1 MNANRTKILS
11 TAALIAILFI
21 QIFWMWN
28 TYNIN
33 ARQLGKECDEILE
46 EAIALELD
54 KTNRCDSFFES
65 GDTVANS
72 NIYNSTLSLY
82 DAIYKKS
89 HQDANIDTLTI
100 IADSIIKAKKSPFR
114 IAINKVNMKTGKVME
129 GKNIN
134 SNIFPF
140 LEEVKTNILPVRL
153 DNSVGFQMTITNG
166 SIYIFSHNWVLLLIS
181 ILISIV
187 IILSIIDQI
196 NYINEQERVR
206 LLREDFS
213 YAMVHDMKSPLTSII
228 MGTRYLHSGVL
239 EKKPEIKEKYFA
251 IVEDEA
257 QHLLALINRLLTI
270 SKLEHGK
277 LTIRKTEVDLEEMI
291 ADVADKYEAKSSKPI
306 HITTDI
312 ACSTALADE
321 EYLKEAISNMV
332 DNATKYS
339 KDEINIKISTSED
352 DHHIYI
358 KVYDE
363 GIGIAKS
370 ELKTIF
376 NRYERAAE
384 HEKNPQKTRGGFGI
398 GLNYVLQVI
407 QAHGGKISVKSEKG
421 KYSEFTISLPK
432 YLTIKTLAQ
441 MAL

>member
-11 TAALIAILFI
+11 TAALIAILLI
-21 QIFWMWN
+21 QMFWMWN

-33 ARQLGKECDEILE
+33 ARQLGKEYDEILKKT
-46 EAIALELD
+46 IALELD

-100 IADSIIKAKKSPFR
+100 IADSIIKAEKLPFR
-114 IAINKVNMKTGKVME
+114 IDINKVNMKTGKVIE

-153 DNSVGFQMTITNG
+153 DYSVGFQMTITNG
-166 SIYIFSHNWVLLLIS
+166 SIYIIRHNWVLLLIS

-187 IILSIIDQI
+187 IILSLIDQI
-196 NYINEQERVR
+196 NYIDEQERVR

-228 MGTRYLHSGVL
+228 MGTKYLHSGVL
-239 EKKPEIKEKYFA
+239 EKKPEMKEKYFC

-277 LTIRKTEVDLEEMI
+277 LHIQKAEVNLETMI
-291 ADVADKYEAKSSKPI
+291 DDVADKYKAKSAKPI
-306 HITTDI
+306 HITTHI
-312 ACSTALADE
+312 RATTALADE
-321 EYLKEAISNMV
+321 EYLKEAISNLV

-339 KDEINIKISTSED
+339 KEEINIQISTLEND
-352 DHHIYI
+352 KNVYI
-358 KVYDE
+358 NVFDE

-370 ELKTIF
+370 ELKNIF
-376 NRYERAAE
+376 NRFERAAE
-384 HEKNPQKTRGGFGI
+384 HERDARKTRG
-398 GLNYVLQVI
+398 
-407 QAHGGKISVKSEKG
+407 ASASVS
-421 KYSEFTISLPK
+421 T
-432 YLTIKTLAQ
+432 TCCR
-441 MAL
+441 

>member
-11 TAALIAILFI
+11 TAALIAILLI
-21 QIFWMWN
+21 QMFWMWN

-33 ARQLGKECDEILE
+33 ARQLGKEYDEILKKT
-46 EAIALELD
+46 IALELD

-65 GDTVANS
+65 GDTVAYS

-100 IADSIIKAKKSPFR
+100 IADSIIKAEKLPFR
-114 IAINKVNMKTGKVME
+114 IDINKVNMKTGKVIE

-153 DNSVGFQMTITNG
+153 DYSVGFQMTITNG
-166 SIYIFSHNWVLLLIS
+166 SIYIIRHNWVLLLIS

-187 IILSIIDQI
+187 IILSLIDQI
-196 NYINEQERVR
+196 NYIDEQERVR

-228 MGTRYLHSGVL
+228 MGTKYLHSGVL
-239 EKKPEIKEKYFA
+239 EKKPEMKEKYFC

-270 SKLEHGK
+270 SKLEHAK
-277 LTIRKTEVDLEEMI
+277 LHIQKAEVNLETMI
-291 ADVADKYEAKSSKPI
+291 DDVADKYKAKSAKPI
-306 HITTDI
+306 HITTHI
-312 ACSTALADE
+312 RTTTALADE
-321 EYLKEAISNMV
+321 EYLKEAISNLV

-339 KDEINIKISTSED
+339 KEEINIQISTLEND
-352 DHHIYI
+352 KNVYI
-358 KVYDE
+358 KVFDE

-376 NRYERAAE
+376 NRFERAAE
-384 HEKNPQKTRGGFGI
+384 HERDARKTRGGFGI

-407 QAHGGKISVKSEKG
+407 NAHGGKISVKSEKD
-421 KYSEFTISLPK
+421 KWSEFTISLPK
-432 YLTIKTLAQ
+432 Y
-441 MAL
+441 

>member
-11 TAALIAILFI
+11 TAALIAILLI
-21 QIFWMWN
+21 QMFWMWN

-33 ARQLGKECDEILE
+33 ARQLGKEYDEILKKT
-46 EAIALELD
+46 IALELD

-65 GDTVANS
+65 GDTVAYS

-100 IADSIIKAKKSPFR
+100 IADSIIKAEKLPFR
-114 IAINKVNMKTGKVME
+114 IDINKVNMKTGKVIE

-153 DNSVGFQMTITNG
+153 DYSVGFQMTITNG
-166 SIYIFSHNWVLLLIS
+166 SIYIIRHNWVLLLIS

-187 IILSIIDQI
+187 IILSLIDQI
-196 NYINEQERVR
+196 NYIDEQERVR

-228 MGTRYLHSGVL
+228 MGTKYLHSGVL
-239 EKKPEIKEKYFA
+239 EKKPEMKEKYFC

-277 LTIRKTEVDLEEMI
+277 LHIQKAEVNLETMI
-291 ADVADKYEAKSSKPI
+291 DDVADKYKAKSAKPI
-306 HITTDI
+306 HITTHI
-312 ACSTALADE
+312 RATTALADE
-321 EYLKEAISNMV
+321 EYLKEAISNLV

-339 KDEINIKISTSED
+339 KEEINIQISTLEND
-352 DHHIYI
+352 KNIYI
-358 KVYDE
+358 KVFDE

-370 ELKTIF
+370 EQKTIF
-376 NRYERAAE
+376 NRFERAAE
-384 HEKNPQKTRGGFGI
+384 HEKDARKTRGGFGI

-407 QAHGGKISVKSEKG
+407 NAHGGKISVKSEKD
-421 KYSEFTISLPK
+421 KWSEFTISLPK
-432 YLTIKTLAQ
+432 Y
-441 MAL
+441 

>member
-11 TAALIAILFI
+11 TAALIAILLI
-21 QIFWMWN
+21 QMFWMWN

-33 ARQLGKECDEILE
+33 ARQLGKEYDEILE
-46 EAIALELD
+46 KAIALELD

-65 GDTVANS
+65 GDTIANS
-72 NIYNSTLSLY
+72 NIYNPTLSLY

-89 HQDANIDTLTI
+89 HQDANTDILTN
-100 IADSIIKAKKSPFR
+100 IADSIFKAEKLPFR
-114 IAINKVNMKTGKVME
+114 AAINKVNMKTGKVME

-140 LEEVKTNILPVRL
+140 LEKVKTNIQPVRL

-166 SIYIFSHNWVLLLIS
+166 SIYIFRHNWVLLLIS

-187 IILSIIDQI
+187 IILSLIDQI
-196 NYINEQERVR
+196 NYIDEQERVR

-228 MGTRYLHSGVL
+228 MGTKYLHSGVL
-239 EKKPEIKEKYFA
+239 EKKPEIKEKYFC

-277 LTIRKTEVDLEEMI
+277 LHIQKAEVNLETMI
-291 ADVADKYEAKSSKPI
+291 EDVVDKYKAKSAKPI
-306 HITTDI
+306 HIITRFGAT
-312 ACSTALADE
+312 SALADE
-321 EYLKEAISNMV
+321 EYLKEAISNLV

-339 KDEINIKISTSED
+339 KEEINIQISTLEND
-352 DHHIYI
+352 KNVYI
-358 KVYDE
+358 KVFDE

-376 NRYERAAE
+376 NRFERAAE
-384 HEKNPQKTRGGFGI
+384 HERDARKTRGGFGI

-407 QAHGGKISVKSEKG
+407 NAHGGKISVKSEKD
-421 KYSEFTISLPK
+421 KWSEFTISLPK
-432 YLTIKTLAQ
+432 Y
-441 MAL
+441 

>member
-11 TAALIAILFI
+11 TTALIAILFI

-100 IADSIIKAKKSPFR
+100 IADSIIKAEKLPFR
-114 IAINKVNMKTGKVME
+114 IDINKVNMKTGKVIE

-153 DNSVGFQMTITNG
+153 DYSVGFQMTITNG
-166 SIYIFSHNWVLLLIS
+166 SIYIIRHNWVLLLIS

-187 IILSIIDQI
+187 IILSLIDQI
-196 NYINEQERVR
+196 NYIDEQERVR

-228 MGTRYLHSGVL
+228 MGTKYLHSGVL
-239 EKKPEIKEKYFA
+239 EKKPEMKEKYFC

-277 LTIRKTEVDLEEMI
+277 LHIQKAEVNLETMI
-291 ADVADKYEAKSSKPI
+291 DDVADKYKAKSAKPI
-306 HITTDI
+306 HITTHI
-312 ACSTALADE
+312 RATTALADE
-321 EYLKEAISNMV
+321 EYLKEAISNLL

-339 KDEINIKISTSED
+339 KEEINIQISTLEND
-352 DHHIYI
+352 KNVYI
-358 KVYDE
+358 NVFDE

-370 ELKTIF
+370 ELKNIF
-376 NRYERAAE
+376 NRFERAAE
-384 HEKNPQKTRGGFGI
+384 HERDARKTRGGFGI

-407 QAHGGKISVKSEKG
+407 NAHGGRISVKSEKD
-421 KYSEFTISLPK
+421 KWSEFTISLPK
-432 YLTIKTLAQ
+432 Y
-441 MAL
+441 

>member
-11 TAALIAILFI
+11 TAALIAILLI
-21 QIFWMWN
+21 QMFWMWN

-33 ARQLGKECDEILE
+33 ARKLGKECDEILE

-114 IAINKVNMKTGKVME
+114 IAINKVNMKTGKVIE

-153 DNSVGFQMTITNG
+153 DYSVGFQMTITNG
-166 SIYIFSHNWVLLLIS
+166 SIYIIRHNWVLLLIS

-187 IILSIIDQI
+187 IILSLIDQI
-196 NYINEQERVR
+196 NYIDEQERVR

-228 MGTRYLHSGVL
+228 MGTKYLHSGVL
-239 EKKPEIKEKYFA
+239 EKKPEMKEKYFC

-277 LTIRKTEVDLEEMI
+277 LHIQKAEVNLETMI
-291 ADVADKYEAKSSKPI
+291 EDVVDKYKAKSAKPI
-306 HITTDI
+306 HIITRFGAT
-312 ACSTALADE
+312 SALADE
-321 EYLKEAISNMV
+321 EYLKEAISNLV

-339 KDEINIKISTSED
+339 KEEINIEISTLED
-352 DHHIYI
+352 DRNVYI
-358 KVYDE
+358 KVFDE

-376 NRYERAAE
+376 NRFERAAE
-384 HEKNPQKTRGGFGI
+384 HEKNARKTRGGFGI

-407 QAHGGKISVKSEKG
+407 NAHGGKISVKSEKD
-421 KYSEFTISLPK
+421 KWSEFTISLPK
-432 YLTIKTLAQ
+432 
-441 MAL
+441 

>member
-11 TAALIAILFI
+11 TAALIAILLI
-21 QIFWMWN
+21 QMFWMWN

-33 ARQLGKECDEILE
+33 ARKLGKECDEILE

-100 IADSIIKAKKSPFR
+100 IADSIIKAEKLPFR
-114 IAINKVNMKTGKVME
+114 IDINKVNMKTGKVIE

-153 DNSVGFQMTITNG
+153 DYSVGFQMTITNG
-166 SIYIFSHNWVLLLIS
+166 SIYIIRHNWVLLLIS

-187 IILSIIDQI
+187 IILSLIDQI
-196 NYINEQERVR
+196 NYIDEQERVR

-228 MGTRYLHSGVL
+228 MGTKYLHSGVL
-239 EKKPEIKEKYFA
+239 EKKPEMKEKYFC

-277 LTIRKTEVDLEEMI
+277 LHIQKAEVNLETMI
-291 ADVADKYEAKSSKPI
+291 DDVADKYKAKSAKPI
-306 HITTDI
+306 HITTHI
-312 ACSTALADE
+312 RATTALADE
-321 EYLKEAISNMV
+321 EYLKEAISNLL

-339 KDEINIKISTSED
+339 KEEINIQISTLEND
-352 DHHIYI
+352 KNVYI
-358 KVYDE
+358 NVFDE

-376 NRYERAAE
+376 NRFERAAE
-384 HEKNPQKTRGGFGI
+384 HERDARKTRGGFGI

-407 QAHGGKISVKSEKG
+407 NAHGGRISVKSEKD
-421 KYSEFTISLPK
+421 KWSEFTISLPK
-432 YLTIKTLAQ
+432 Y
-441 MAL
+441 

>member
-1 MNANRTKILS
+1 MGYASIWGLTP
-11 TAALIAILFI
+11 
-21 QIFWMWN
+21 
-28 TYNIN
+28 N
-33 ARQLGKECDEILE
+33 ARI
-46 EAIALELD
+46 EALLSAFMQS
-54 KTNRCDSFFES
+54 RF
-65 GDTVANS
+65 TVF
-72 NIYNSTLSLY
+72 T
-82 DAIYKKS
+82 
-89 HQDANIDTLTI
+89 
-100 IADSIIKAKKSPFR
+100 
-114 IAINKVNMKTGKVME
+114 
-129 GKNIN
+129 
-134 SNIFPF
+134 
-140 LEEVKTNILPVRL
+140 
-153 DNSVGFQMTITNG
+153 
-166 SIYIFSHNWVLLLIS
+166 S
-181 ILISIV
+181 ILTTIV

-196 NYINEQERVR
+196 NYIDEQERIR

-239 EKKPEIKEKYFA
+239 EKKPEIKEKYFT

>member
-11 TAALIAILFI
+11 TAALIAILLI
-21 QIFWMWN
+21 QMFWMWN

-33 ARQLGKECDEILE
+33 ARQLGKECNEILE
-46 EAIALELD
+46 KAIALELD

-65 GDTVANS
+65 GDTIASS
-72 NIYNSTLSLY
+72 NIYNPTLSLY

-100 IADSIIKAKKSPFR
+100 IADSIIKAEKLPFR
-114 IAINKVNMKTGKVME
+114 IDINKVNMKTGKVIE

-153 DNSVGFQMTITNG
+153 DYSVGFQMTITNG
-166 SIYIFSHNWVLLLIS
+166 SIYIIRHNWVLLLIS

-187 IILSIIDQI
+187 IILSLIDQI
-196 NYINEQERVR
+196 NYIDEQERVR

-228 MGTRYLHSGVL
+228 MGTKYLHSGVL
-239 EKKPEIKEKYFA
+239 EKKPEIKEKYFC

-277 LTIRKTEVDLEEMI
+277 LHIQKAEVNLETMI
-291 ADVADKYEAKSSKPI
+291 EDVVDKYKAKSAKPI
-306 HITTDI
+306 HIITRFGAT
-312 ACSTALADE
+312 SALADE
-321 EYLKEAISNMV
+321 EYLKEAISNLV

-339 KDEINIKISTSED
+339 KEEINIEISTLED
-352 DHHIYI
+352 DRNVYI
-358 KVYDE
+358 KVFDE

-376 NRYERAAE
+376 NRFERAAE
-384 HEKNPQKTRGGFGI
+384 HEKDARKTRGGFGI

-407 QAHGGKISVKSEKG
+407 NAHSGKISVKSEKD
-421 KYSEFTISLPK
+421 KWSEFTISLPK
-432 YLTIKTLAQ
+432 
-441 MAL
+441 

>member
-11 TAALIAILFI
+11 TAALIAILLI
-21 QIFWMWN
+21 QMFWMWN

-33 ARQLGKECDEILE
+33 ARQLGKEYDEILKKT
-46 EAIALELD
+46 IALELD

-100 IADSIIKAKKSPFR
+100 IADSIIKAEKLPFR
-114 IAINKVNMKTGKVME
+114 IDINKVNMKTGKVIE

-153 DNSVGFQMTITNG
+153 DYSVGFQMTITNG
-166 SIYIFSHNWVLLLIS
+166 SIYIIRHNWVLLLIS

-187 IILSIIDQI
+187 IILSLIDQI
-196 NYINEQERVR
+196 NYIDEQERVR

-228 MGTRYLHSGVL
+228 MGTKYLHSGVL
-239 EKKPEIKEKYFA
+239 EKKPEMKEKYFC

-277 LTIRKTEVDLEEMI
+277 LHIQKAEVNLETMI
-291 ADVADKYEAKSSKPI
+291 DDVADKYKAKSAKPI
-306 HITTDI
+306 HITTHI
-312 ACSTALADE
+312 RATTALADE
-321 EYLKEAISNMV
+321 EYLKEAISNLV

-339 KDEINIKISTSED
+339 KEEINIQISTLEND
-352 DHHIYI
+352 KNIYI
-358 KVYDE
+358 KVFDE

-376 NRYERAAE
+376 NRFERAAE
-384 HEKNPQKTRGGFGI
+384 HERDARKTRGGFGI

-407 QAHGGKISVKSEKG
+407 NAHGGRISVKSEKD
-421 KYSEFTISLPK
+421 KWSEFTISLPK
-432 YLTIKTLAQ
+432 Y
-441 MAL
+441 

>member
-1 MNANRTKILS
+1 MKTIRTKVLS
-11 TAALIAILFI
+11 IIALIAVLFMLL
-21 QIFWMWN
+21 FWMLN
-28 TYNIN
+28 T
-33 ARQLGKECDEILE
+33 
-46 EAIALELD
+46 
-54 KTNRCDSFFES
+54 FEM
-65 GDTVANS
+65 TVHQMGYDD
-72 NIYNSTLSLY
+72 IWTLSP
-82 DAIYKKS
+82 
-89 HQDANIDTLTI
+89 NV
-100 IADSIIKAKKSPFR
+100 R
-114 IAINKVNMKTGKVME
+114 IEA
-129 GKNIN
+129 
-134 SNIFPF
+134 
-140 LEEVKTNILPVRL
+140 
-153 DNSVGFQMTITNG
+153 
-166 SIYIFSHNWVLLLIS
+166 LLIAFEQSKITLFSS
-181 ILISIV
+181 ILTTIV
-187 IILSIIDQI
+187 IVLSIIDQI
-196 NYINEQERVR
+196 NYIDEQERVK

-239 EKKPEIKEKYFA
+239 EKKPDIKEKYFA

-277 LTIRKTEVDLEEMI
+277 LTIHKAEVDLASMI
-291 ADVADKYEAKSSKPI
+291 ADVTDKYEAKSSKPI
-306 HITTDI
+306 HITTHI
-312 ACSTALADE
+312 ACSTVPADE

-339 KDEINIKISTSED
+339 KDEINIQISTFED
-352 DHHIYI
+352 EKHIYI

-376 NRYERAAE
+376 NRYERATE
-384 HEKNPQKTRGGFGI
+384 HEKNPKKTRGGFGI

-432 YLTIKTLAQ
+432 
-441 MAL
+441 

>member
-11 TAALIAILFI
+11 TAALIAILLI
-21 QIFWMWN
+21 QMFWMWN

-33 ARQLGKECDEILE
+33 ARQLGKEYDEILKKT
-46 EAIALELD
+46 IALELD

-65 GDTVANS
+65 GDTVAYS

-100 IADSIIKAKKSPFR
+100 IADSIIKAEKLPFR
-114 IAINKVNMKTGKVME
+114 IDINKVNMKTGKVIK

-153 DNSVGFQMTITNG
+153 DYSVGFQMTITNG
-166 SIYIFSHNWVLLLIS
+166 SIYIIRHNWVLLLIS

-187 IILSIIDQI
+187 IILSLIDQI
-196 NYINEQERVR
+196 NYIDEQERVR

-228 MGTRYLHSGVL
+228 MGTKYLHSGVL
-239 EKKPEIKEKYFA
+239 EKKPEMKEKYFC

-277 LTIRKTEVDLEEMI
+277 LHIQKAEVNLETMI
-291 ADVADKYEAKSSKPI
+291 DDVADKYKAKSAKPI
-306 HITTDI
+306 HITTHI
-312 ACSTALADE
+312 RTTTALADE
-321 EYLKEAISNMV
+321 EYLKEAISNLV

-339 KDEINIKISTSED
+339 KEEINIQISTLEND
-352 DHHIYI
+352 KNVYI
-358 KVYDE
+358 KVFDE

-376 NRYERAAE
+376 NRFERAAE
-384 HEKNPQKTRGGFGI
+384 HERDARKTRGGFGI

-407 QAHGGKISVKSEKG
+407 NAHGGKISVKSEKD
-421 KYSEFTISLPK
+421 KWSEFTISLPK
-432 YLTIKTLAQ
+432 Y
-441 MAL
+441 

>member
-11 TAALIAILFI
+11 TTALIAILLI

-33 ARQLGKECDEILE
+33 ARQLGKECNEILE
-46 EAIALELD
+46 KAIALELD

-65 GDTVANS
+65 GDTIASS
-72 NIYNSTLSLY
+72 NIYNPTLSLY

-89 HQDANIDTLTI
+89 HQDANTDTLTI

-140 LEEVKTNILPVRL
+140 LEKVKTNILPVRL

-166 SIYIFSHNWVLLLIS
+166 SIYIFRHNWVLLLIS

-228 MGTRYLHSGVL
+228 MGTKYLHSGVL
-239 EKKPEIKEKYFA
+239 EKKPEIKEKYFT

-277 LTIRKTEVDLEEMI
+277 LNIQKTVVNLEPMI
-291 ADVADKYEAKSSKPI
+291 EDVTEKYKAKSTKPI
-306 HITTDI
+306 HIATQLKVTTV
-312 ACSTALADE
+312 AADE
-321 EYLKEAISNMV
+321 EYLKEAISNLI

-339 KDEINIKISTSED
+339 KEKINIRISTLED
-352 DHHIYI
+352 NHYIYI

-363 GIGIAKS
+363 GIGISKS
-370 ELKTIF
+370 EQKSVF
-376 NRYERAAE
+376 NRFERAAE
-384 HEKNPQKTRGGFGI
+384 HEKNGNKTRKEFGI
-398 GLNYVLQVI
+398 GLNYVFQVI
-407 QAHGGKISVKSEKG
+407 HAHGGKISLKSEKD
-421 KYSEFTISLPK
+421 KWTEFTIALPK
-432 YLTIKTLAQ
+432 VSDKQ
-441 MAL
+441 

>member
-11 TAALIAILFI
+11 TAALIAILLI
-21 QIFWMWN
+21 QMFWMWN

-33 ARQLGKECDEILE
+33 ARQLGKEYDEILKKT
-46 EAIALELD
+46 IALELD

-65 GDTVANS
+65 GDTVAYS

-100 IADSIIKAKKSPFR
+100 IADSIIKAEKLTFR
-114 IAINKVNMKTGKVME
+114 IAINKVNMKTGKVIE

-153 DNSVGFQMTITNG
+153 DHSVGFQMTITNG
-166 SIYIFSHNWVLLLIS
+166 SIYIIRHNWVLLLIS

-187 IILSIIDQI
+187 IILSLIDQI
-196 NYINEQERVR
+196 NYIDEQERVR

-228 MGTRYLHSGVL
+228 MGTKYLHSGVL
-239 EKKPEIKEKYFA
+239 EKKPEIKEKYFC

-277 LTIRKTEVDLEEMI
+277 LHIQKAEVNLETMI
-291 ADVADKYEAKSSKPI
+291 EDVVDKYKAKSAKPI
-306 HITTDI
+306 HITTRFG
-312 ACSTALADE
+312 ATSALADE
-321 EYLKEAISNMV
+321 EYLKEAISNLV

-339 KDEINIKISTSED
+339 KEEINIQISTLEND
-352 DHHIYI
+352 KNVYI
-358 KVYDE
+358 KVFDE

-370 ELKTIF
+370 ELENIF
-376 NRYERAAE
+376 NRFERAAE
-384 HEKNPQKTRGGFGI
+384 HEKDARKTRGGFGI

-407 QAHGGKISVKSEKG
+407 NAHGGRISVKSEKD
-421 KYSEFTISLPK
+421 KWSEFTISLPK
-432 YLTIKTLAQ
+432 Y
-441 MAL
+441 

>member
-1 MNANRTKILS
+1 MKSNRTKILS
-11 TAALIAILFI
+11 IIALTALLFI
-21 QIFWMWN
+21 QIFWMWS
-28 TYNIN
+28 TYHVN
-33 ARQLGKECDEILE
+33 AKQFGKECDEILE
-46 EAIALELD
+46 KTLD
-54 KTNRCDSFFES
+54 KEIDVRFGEFFQE
-65 GDTVANS
+65 GDTVIAETS
-72 NIYNSTLSLY
+72 YHPELSFY
-82 DAIYKKS
+82 DHIYKKS
-89 HQDANIDTLTI
+89 HHDANINTLI
-100 IADSIIKAKKSPFR
+100 AIADSILKAEKLPFHVS
-114 IAINKVNMKTGKVME
+114 IQKINMRTGKIIE
-129 GKNIN
+129 GKKGHNN
-134 SNIFPF
+134 LFPF
-140 LEEVKTNILPVRL
+140 LSEVKTSIIPVRL
-153 DNSVGFQMTITNG
+153 DKSVGFQMTVKDG
-166 SIYIFSHNWVLLLIS
+166 DIYIISKNWILLLAS
-181 ILISIV
+181 FLTTMVIV
-187 IILSIIDQI
+187 LSLIDQI
-196 NYINEQERVR
+196 NYIDEQERIK

-228 MGTRYLHSGVL
+228 MGTKYLHSGVL
-239 EKKPEIKEKYFA
+239 EKKLDIKEKYFN

-277 LTIRKTEVDLEEMI
+277 LNIRKAVVDLESMI
-291 ADVADKYEAKSSKPI
+291 DDVTDKYQAKSSKPI

-312 ACSTALADE
+312 ACTTALADE
-321 EYLKEAISNMV
+321 EYLKEAISNIV

-339 KDEINIKISTSED
+339 KEEINIKISTLED
-352 DHHIYI
+352 DRYVYI

-407 QAHGGKISVKSEKG
+407 NAHGGKIHAKSEKG

-432 YLTIKTLAQ
+432 
-441 MAL
+441 

>member
-11 TAALIAILFI
+11 TAALIAILLI
-21 QIFWMWN
+21 QMFWMWN

-33 ARQLGKECDEILE
+33 ARQLGKEYDEILKKT
-46 EAIALELD
+46 IALELD

-100 IADSIIKAKKSPFR
+100 IADSIIKAEKLPFR
-114 IAINKVNMKTGKVME
+114 IDINKVNMKTGKVIE

-153 DNSVGFQMTITNG
+153 DYSVGFQMTITNG
-166 SIYIFSHNWVLLLIS
+166 SIYIIRYNWVLLLIS

-187 IILSIIDQI
+187 IILSLIDQI
-196 NYINEQERVR
+196 NYIDEQERVR

-228 MGTRYLHSGVL
+228 MGTKYLHSGVL
-239 EKKPEIKEKYFA
+239 EKKPEMKEKYFC

-277 LTIRKTEVDLEEMI
+277 LHIQKAEVNLETMI
-291 ADVADKYEAKSSKPI
+291 DDVADKYKAKSAKPI
-306 HITTDI
+306 HITTHI
-312 ACSTALADE
+312 RATTALADE
-321 EYLKEAISNMV
+321 EYLKEAISNLL

-339 KDEINIKISTSED
+339 KEEINIQISTLEND
-352 DHHIYI
+352 KNVYI
-358 KVYDE
+358 NVFDE

-370 ELKTIF
+370 ELKNIF
-376 NRYERAAE
+376 NRFERAAE
-384 HEKNPQKTRGGFGI
+384 HERDARKTRGGFGI

-407 QAHGGKISVKSEKG
+407 NAHGGRISVKSEKD
-421 KYSEFTISLPK
+421 KWSEFTISLPK
-432 YLTIKTLAQ
+432 Y
-441 MAL
+441 

>member
-1 MNANRTKILS
+1 MKTIRTKVLS
-11 TAALIAILFI
+11 IIALIAVLFMLL
-21 QIFWMWN
+21 FWMLN
-28 TYNIN
+28 T
-33 ARQLGKECDEILE
+33 
-46 EAIALELD
+46 
-54 KTNRCDSFFES
+54 FEM
-65 GDTVANS
+65 TVHQMGYDD
-72 NIYNSTLSLY
+72 IWTLSP
-82 DAIYKKS
+82 
-89 HQDANIDTLTI
+89 NV
-100 IADSIIKAKKSPFR
+100 R
-114 IAINKVNMKTGKVME
+114 IEA
-129 GKNIN
+129 
-134 SNIFPF
+134 
-140 LEEVKTNILPVRL
+140 
-153 DNSVGFQMTITNG
+153 
-166 SIYIFSHNWVLLLIS
+166 LLIAFEQSKITLFSS
-181 ILISIV
+181 ILTTMVIV
-187 IILSIIDQI
+187 LSIIDQI
-196 NYINEQERVR
+196 NYIDEQERVK

-239 EKKPEIKEKYFA
+239 ERKPDIKEKYFA

-277 LTIRKTEVDLEEMI
+277 LTIHKAEVDLASMI
-291 ADVADKYEAKSSKPI
+291 ADVTDKYEAKSSKPI
-306 HITTDI
+306 HIITHI
-312 ACSTALADE
+312 ACSTVPADE

-339 KDEINIKISTSED
+339 KDEINIQISTFED
-352 DHHIYI
+352 EKHIYI

-376 NRYERAAE
+376 NRYERATE
-384 HEKNPQKTRGGFGI
+384 HEKNPKKTRGGFGI

-432 YLTIKTLAQ
+432 
-441 MAL
+441 

>member
-1 MNANRTKILS
+1 MKINRAKILS
-11 TAALIAILFI
+11 TTALIAVLVM
-21 QIFWMWN
+21 QLFWMWN
-28 TYNIN
+28 TFEMTVHQMGYASIWGLTPN
-33 ARQLGKECDEILE
+33 ARI
-46 EAIALELD
+46 EALLSAFMQS
-54 KTNRCDSFFES
+54 RF
-65 GDTVANS
+65 TVF
-72 NIYNSTLSLY
+72 T
-82 DAIYKKS
+82 
-89 HQDANIDTLTI
+89 
-100 IADSIIKAKKSPFR
+100 
-114 IAINKVNMKTGKVME
+114 
-129 GKNIN
+129 
-134 SNIFPF
+134 
-140 LEEVKTNILPVRL
+140 
-153 DNSVGFQMTITNG
+153 
-166 SIYIFSHNWVLLLIS
+166 S
-181 ILISIV
+181 ILTTIV

-196 NYINEQERVR
+196 NYIDEQERIR

-239 EKKPEIKEKYFA
+239 EKKPEIKEKYFT

-358 KVYDE
+358 KVSDE

>member
-11 TAALIAILFI
+11 TAALIAILLI
-21 QIFWMWN
+21 QMFWMWN

-100 IADSIIKAKKSPFR
+100 IADSIIKAKKLPFR
-114 IAINKVNMKTGKVME
+114 IAINKVNIKTGKVME

-153 DNSVGFQMTITNG
+153 DYSVGFQMTITNG
-166 SIYIFSHNWVLLLIS
+166 SIYIIRHNWVLLLIS

-187 IILSIIDQI
+187 IILSLIDQI
-196 NYINEQERVR
+196 NYIDEQERVR

-228 MGTRYLHSGVL
+228 MGTKYLHSGVL
-239 EKKPEIKEKYFA
+239 EKKPEMKEKYFC

-277 LTIRKTEVDLEEMI
+277 LHIQKAEVNLETMI
-291 ADVADKYEAKSSKPI
+291 DDVADKYKAKSAKPI
-306 HITTDI
+306 HITTHI
-312 ACSTALADE
+312 RATTALADE
-321 EYLKEAISNMV
+321 EYLKEAISNLV

-339 KDEINIKISTSED
+339 KEEINIQISTLEND
-352 DHHIYI
+352 KNVYI
-358 KVYDE
+358 NVFDE

-370 ELKTIF
+370 ELKNIF
-376 NRYERAAE
+376 NRFERAAE
-384 HEKNPQKTRGGFGI
+384 HERDARKTRGGFGI

-407 QAHGGKISVKSEKG
+407 NAHGGRISVKSEKD
-421 KYSEFTISLPK
+421 KWSEFTISLPK
-432 YLTIKTLAQ
+432 Y
-441 MAL
+441 

>member
-114 IAINKVNMKTGKVME
+114 IAINKVNMKTGKVIE

-140 LEEVKTNILPVRL
+140 LEKVKTNILPVRL

-187 IILSIIDQI
+187 IILSLIDQI
-196 NYINEQERVR
+196 NYIDEQERVR

-228 MGTRYLHSGVL
+228 MGTKYLHSGVL
-239 EKKPEIKEKYFA
+239 EKKPEIKEKYFC

-277 LTIRKTEVDLEEMI
+277 LHIQKAEVNLETMI
-291 ADVADKYEAKSSKPI
+291 DDVADKYKAKSAKPI
-306 HITTDI
+306 HITTHI
-312 ACSTALADE
+312 RATTALADE
-321 EYLKEAISNMV
+321 EYLKEAISNLV

-339 KDEINIKISTSED
+339 KEEINIQISTLEND
-352 DHHIYI
+352 KNIYI
-358 KVYDE
+358 KVFDE

-370 ELKTIF
+370 EQKTIF
-376 NRYERAAE
+376 NRFERAAE
-384 HEKNPQKTRGGFGI
+384 HEKDARKTRGGFGI

-407 QAHGGKISVKSEKG
+407 NAHGGKISVKSEKD
-421 KYSEFTISLPK
+421 KWSEFTISLPK
-432 YLTIKTLAQ
+432 Y
-441 MAL
+441 

>member
-11 TAALIAILFI
+11 TAALIAILLI
-21 QIFWMWN
+21 QMFWMWN

-33 ARQLGKECDEILE
+33 ARKLGKECDEILE

-114 IAINKVNMKTGKVME
+114 IAINKVNMKTGKVIE

-153 DNSVGFQMTITNG
+153 DYSVGFQMTITNG
-166 SIYIFSHNWVLLLIS
+166 SIYIIRHNWVLLLIS

-187 IILSIIDQI
+187 IILSLIDQI
-196 NYINEQERVR
+196 NYIDEQERVR

-228 MGTRYLHSGVL
+228 MGTKYLHSGVL
-239 EKKPEIKEKYFA
+239 EKKPEMKEKYFC

-277 LTIRKTEVDLEEMI
+277 LHIQKAEVNLETMI
-291 ADVADKYEAKSSKPI
+291 EDVVDKYKAKSAKPI
-306 HITTDI
+306 HITTRFGVT
-312 ACSTALADE
+312 SALADE
-321 EYLKEAISNMV
+321 EYLKEAISNLV

-339 KDEINIKISTSED
+339 KEEINIQISTLEND
-352 DHHIYI
+352 KNVYI
-358 KVYDE
+358 KVFDE

-370 ELKTIF
+370 ELKNIF
-376 NRYERAAE
+376 NRFERAAE
-384 HEKNPQKTRGGFGI
+384 HERDARKTRGGFGI

-407 QAHGGKISVKSEKG
+407 NAHGGRISVKSEKD
-421 KYSEFTISLPK
+421 KWSEFTISLPK
-432 YLTIKTLAQ
+432 Y
-441 MAL
+441 

>member
-11 TAALIAILFI
+11 TAALIAILLI
-21 QIFWMWN
+21 QMFWMWN

-33 ARQLGKECDEILE
+33 ARQLGKEYDEILKKT
-46 EAIALELD
+46 IALELD

-65 GDTVANS
+65 GDTVAYS

-100 IADSIIKAKKSPFR
+100 IADSIIKAEKLPFR
-114 IAINKVNMKTGKVME
+114 IDINKVNMKTGKVIE

-153 DNSVGFQMTITNG
+153 DHSVGFQMTITNG
-166 SIYIFSHNWVLLLIS
+166 SIYIIRHNWVLLLIS

-187 IILSIIDQI
+187 IILSLIDQI
-196 NYINEQERVR
+196 NYIDEQERVR

-228 MGTRYLHSGVL
+228 MGTKYLHSGVL
-239 EKKPEIKEKYFA
+239 EKKPEMKEKYFC

-277 LTIRKTEVDLEEMI
+277 LHIQKAEVNLETMI
-291 ADVADKYEAKSSKPI
+291 DDVADKYKAKSAKPI
-306 HITTDI
+306 HITTHI
-312 ACSTALADE
+312 RATTALADE
-321 EYLKEAISNMV
+321 EYLKEAISNLV

-339 KDEINIKISTSED
+339 KEEINIQISTLEND
-352 DHHIYI
+352 KNVYI
-358 KVYDE
+358 KVFDE

-370 ELKTIF
+370 ELKNIF
-376 NRYERAAE
+376 NRFERAAE
-384 HEKNPQKTRGGFGI
+384 HERDARKTRGGFGI

-407 QAHGGKISVKSEKG
+407 NAHGGRISVKSEKD
-421 KYSEFTISLPK
+421 KWSEFTISLPK
-432 YLTIKTLAQ
+432 Y
-441 MAL
+441 

>member
-11 TAALIAILFI
+11 TAALIAILLI
-21 QIFWMWN
+21 QMFWMWN

-33 ARQLGKECDEILE
+33 ARQLGKEYDEILKKT
-46 EAIALELD
+46 IALELD

-65 GDTVANS
+65 GDTVAYS

-100 IADSIIKAKKSPFR
+100 IADSIIKAEKLPFR
-114 IAINKVNMKTGKVME
+114 IDINKVNMKTGKVIE

-153 DNSVGFQMTITNG
+153 DYSVGFQMTITNG
-166 SIYIFSHNWVLLLIS
+166 SIYIIRHNWVLLLIS

-187 IILSIIDQI
+187 IILSLIDQI
-196 NYINEQERVR
+196 NYIDEQERVR

-228 MGTRYLHSGVL
+228 MGTKYLHSGVL
-239 EKKPEIKEKYFA
+239 EKKPEIKEKYFC

-277 LTIRKTEVDLEEMI
+277 LHIQKAEVNLEAMI
-291 ADVADKYEAKSSKPI
+291 EDVVDKYKAKSAKPF
-306 HITTDI
+306 HITTRFG
-312 ACSTALADE
+312 ATSALADE
-321 EYLKEAISNMV
+321 EYLKEAISNLV

-339 KDEINIKISTSED
+339 KEEINIEISTLEND
-352 DHHIYI
+352 RNVYI
-358 KVYDE
+358 KVFDE

-376 NRYERAAE
+376 NRFERAAE
-384 HEKNPQKTRGGFGI
+384 HEKDSRKTRGGFGI

-407 QAHGGKISVKSEKG
+407 NAHGGKVSVKSEKG
-421 KYSEFTISLPK
+421 KWSEFTISLPK
-432 YLTIKTLAQ
+432 
-441 MAL
+441 

>member
-11 TAALIAILFI
+11 TAALIAILLI
-21 QIFWMWN
+21 QMFWMWN

-33 ARQLGKECDEILE
+33 ARQLGKEYDEILKKT
-46 EAIALELD
+46 IALELD

-65 GDTVANS
+65 GDTVAYS

-100 IADSIIKAKKSPFR
+100 IADSIIKAEKLPFR
-114 IAINKVNMKTGKVME
+114 IDINKVNMKTGKVIE

-153 DNSVGFQMTITNG
+153 DYSVGFQMTITNG
-166 SIYIFSHNWVLLLIS
+166 SIYIIRHNWVLLLIS

-187 IILSIIDQI
+187 IILSLIDQI
-196 NYINEQERVR
+196 NYIDEQERVR

-228 MGTRYLHSGVL
+228 MGTKYLHSGVL
-239 EKKPEIKEKYFA
+239 EKKPEMKEKYFC

-277 LTIRKTEVDLEEMI
+277 LHIQKTEVNLETMI
-291 ADVADKYEAKSSKPI
+291 EDVVDKYKAKSAKPI
-306 HITTDI
+306 HITTRFG
-312 ACSTALADE
+312 ATSALADE
-321 EYLKEAISNMV
+321 EYLKEAISNLV

-339 KDEINIKISTSED
+339 KEEINIEISTLEND
-352 DHHIYI
+352 KYVYI
-358 KVYDE
+358 KVFDE

-376 NRYERAAE
+376 NRFERAAE
-384 HEKNPQKTRGGFGI
+384 HEKDARKTRGGFGI

-407 QAHGGKISVKSEKG
+407 NAHGGRISVKSEKD
-421 KYSEFTISLPK
+421 KWSEFTISLPK
-432 YLTIKTLAQ
+432 
-441 MAL
+441 

>member
-100 IADSIIKAKKSPFR
+100 IADSIIKAEKLPFR
-114 IAINKVNMKTGKVME
+114 IDINKVNMKTGKVIE

-153 DNSVGFQMTITNG
+153 DYSVGFQMTITNG
-166 SIYIFSHNWVLLLIS
+166 SIYIIRHNWVLLLIS

-187 IILSIIDQI
+187 IILSLIDQI
-196 NYINEQERVR
+196 NYIDEQERVR

-228 MGTRYLHSGVL
+228 MGTKYLHSGVL
-239 EKKPEIKEKYFA
+239 EKKPEIKEKYFC

-277 LTIRKTEVDLEEMI
+277 LHIQKAEVNLETMI
-291 ADVADKYEAKSSKPI
+291 DDVADKYKAKSAKPI
-306 HITTDI
+306 HITTHI
-312 ACSTALADE
+312 RTTTALADE
-321 EYLKEAISNMV
+321 EYLKEAISNLV

-339 KDEINIKISTSED
+339 KEEINIQISTLEND
-352 DHHIYI
+352 KNVYI
-358 KVYDE
+358 KVFDE

-376 NRYERAAE
+376 NRFERAAE
-384 HEKNPQKTRGGFGI
+384 HERDARKTRGGFGI

-407 QAHGGKISVKSEKG
+407 NAHGGKISVKSEKD
-421 KYSEFTISLPK
+421 KWSEFTISLPK
-432 YLTIKTLAQ
+432 Y
-441 MAL
+441 

>member
-11 TAALIAILFI
+11 TAALIAILLI
-21 QIFWMWN
+21 QMFWMWN

-33 ARQLGKECDEILE
+33 ARQLGKEYDEILKKT
-46 EAIALELD
+46 IALELD
-54 KTNRCDSFFES
+54 KTNRYDSFFES

-114 IAINKVNMKTGKVME
+114 IAINKVNIKTGKVME

-153 DNSVGFQMTITNG
+153 DYSVGFQMTITNG
-166 SIYIFSHNWVLLLIS
+166 SIYIIRHNWVLLLIS

-187 IILSIIDQI
+187 IILSLIDQI
-196 NYINEQERVR
+196 NYIDEQERVR

-228 MGTRYLHSGVL
+228 MGTKYLHSGVL
-239 EKKPEIKEKYFA
+239 EKKPEMKEKYFC

-277 LTIRKTEVDLEEMI
+277 LHIQKAEVNLETMI
-291 ADVADKYEAKSSKPI
+291 DDVADKYKAKSAKPI
-306 HITTDI
+306 HITTHI
-312 ACSTALADE
+312 RATTALADE
-321 EYLKEAISNMV
+321 EYLKEAISNLV

-339 KDEINIKISTSED
+339 KEEINIQISTLEND
-352 DHHIYI
+352 KNVYI
-358 KVYDE
+358 KVFDE

-370 ELKTIF
+370 ELKNIF
-376 NRYERAAE
+376 NRFERAAE
-384 HEKNPQKTRGGFGI
+384 HERDARKTRGGFGI

-407 QAHGGKISVKSEKG
+407 NAHGGRISVKSEKD
-421 KYSEFTISLPK
+421 KWSEFTISLPK
-432 YLTIKTLAQ
+432 Y
-441 MAL
+441 

>member
-11 TAALIAILFI
+11 TAALIAILLI
-21 QIFWMWN
+21 QMFWMWN

-33 ARQLGKECDEILE
+33 ARKLGKECDEILE

-114 IAINKVNMKTGKVME
+114 IAINKVNMKTGKVIE

-153 DNSVGFQMTITNG
+153 DYSVGFQMTITNG
-166 SIYIFSHNWVLLLIS
+166 SIYIIRHNWVLLLIS

-187 IILSIIDQI
+187 IILSLIDQI
-196 NYINEQERVR
+196 NYIDEQERVR

-228 MGTRYLHSGVL
+228 MGTKYLHSGVL
-239 EKKPEIKEKYFA
+239 EKKPEIKEKYFC

-277 LTIRKTEVDLEEMI
+277 LHIQKAEVNLETMI
-291 ADVADKYEAKSSKPI
+291 EDVVDKYKAKSAKPI
-306 HITTDI
+306 HITTRFGTT
-312 ACSTALADE
+312 SALADE
-321 EYLKEAISNMV
+321 EYLKEAISNLV

-339 KDEINIKISTSED
+339 KEEINIQISTLEND
-352 DHHIYI
+352 KNVYI
-358 KVYDE
+358 KVFDE

-370 ELKTIF
+370 ELKNIF
-376 NRYERAAE
+376 NRFERAAE
-384 HEKNPQKTRGGFGI
+384 HERDARKTRGGFGI

-407 QAHGGKISVKSEKG
+407 NAHGGRISVKSEKD
-421 KYSEFTISLPK
+421 KWSEFTISLPK
-432 YLTIKTLAQ
+432 Y
-441 MAL
+441 

>member
-11 TAALIAILFI
+11 TAALIAILLI
-21 QIFWMWN
+21 QMFWMWN

-33 ARQLGKECDEILE
+33 ARQLGKEYDEILKKT
-46 EAIALELD
+46 IALELD

-100 IADSIIKAKKSPFR
+100 IADSIIKAEKLPFR
-114 IAINKVNMKTGKVME
+114 IDINKVNMKTGKVIE

-153 DNSVGFQMTITNG
+153 DYSVGFQMTITNG
-166 SIYIFSHNWVLLLIS
+166 SIYIIRHNWVLLLIS

-187 IILSIIDQI
+187 IILSLIDQI
-196 NYINEQERVR
+196 NYIDEQERVR

-228 MGTRYLHSGVL
+228 MGTKYLHSGVL
-239 EKKPEIKEKYFA
+239 EKKPEMKEKYFC

-277 LTIRKTEVDLEEMI
+277 LHIQKAEVNLETMI
-291 ADVADKYEAKSSKPI
+291 DDVADKYKAKSAKPI
-306 HITTDI
+306 HITTHI
-312 ACSTALADE
+312 RTTTALADE
-321 EYLKEAISNMV
+321 EYLKEAISNLV

-339 KDEINIKISTSED
+339 KEEINIQISTLEND
-352 DHHIYI
+352 KNVYI
-358 KVYDE
+358 KVFDE

-376 NRYERAAE
+376 NRFERAAE
-384 HEKNPQKTRGGFGI
+384 HERDARKTRGGFGI

-407 QAHGGKISVKSEKG
+407 NAHGGKISVKSEKD
-421 KYSEFTISLPK
+421 KWSEFTISLPK
-432 YLTIKTLAQ
+432 Y
-441 MAL
+441 

>member
-11 TAALIAILFI
+11 TTALIAILFI

-114 IAINKVNMKTGKVME
+114 IAINKMNMKTGKVME

-228 MGTRYLHSGVL
+228 MGTKYLHSGVL
-239 EKKPEIKEKYFA
+239 EKKPEIKEKYFT

-277 LTIRKTEVDLEEMI
+277 LNIQKTVVKLEPMI
-291 ADVADKYEAKSSKPI
+291 EDVTEKYKAKSAKPI
-306 HITTDI
+306 HIATQLKVTTV
-312 ACSTALADE
+312 AADE
-321 EYLKEAISNMV
+321 EYLKEAISNLI

-339 KDEINIKISTSED
+339 KEKINIRISTLED
-352 DHHIYI
+352 NHYIYI

-363 GIGIAKS
+363 GIGISKS
-370 ELKTIF
+370 EQKSVF
-376 NRYERAAE
+376 NRFERAAE
-384 HEKNPQKTRGGFGI
+384 HEKNGNKTRKGFGI
-398 GLNYVLQVI
+398 GLNYVFQVI
-407 QAHGGKISVKSEKG
+407 HAHGGKISLKSEKD
-421 KYSEFTISLPK
+421 KWTEFTIALPK
-432 YLTIKTLAQ
+432 VSDKQ
-441 MAL
+441 

>member
-1 MNANRTKILS
+1 MKTNRAKALS
-11 TAALIAILFI
+11 TTALIAVLFM
-21 QIFWMWN
+21 QLFWMFNSFEMTVHQMGYEDVWSL
-28 TYNIN
+28 TPDVR
-33 ARQLGKECDEILE
+33 AT
-46 EAIALELD
+46 ALFSAFYQSKL
-54 KTNRCDSFFES
+54 
-65 GDTVANS
+65 
-72 NIYNSTLSLY
+72 TL
-82 DAIYKKS
+82 
-89 HQDANIDTLTI
+89 LT
-100 IADSIIKAKKSPFR
+100 
-114 IAINKVNMKTGKVME
+114 
-129 GKNIN
+129 
-134 SNIFPF
+134 
-140 LEEVKTNILPVRL
+140 
-153 DNSVGFQMTITNG
+153 
-166 SIYIFSHNWVLLLIS
+166 S
-181 ILISIV
+181 ILTTVV

-196 NYINEQERVR
+196 NYIDEQERIR

-239 EKKPEIKEKYFA
+239 EKKPEMKEKYFT

-277 LTIRKTEVDLEEMI
+277 LTIRKAEVDLESI
-291 ADVADKYEAKSSKPI
+291 IGDVVDKYEAKSSKPI
-306 HITTDI
+306 SITTDI
-312 ACSTALADE
+312 TCPIAFADE

-339 KDEINIKISTSED
+339 KDKIIIKISTLED
-352 DHHIYI
+352 DKNVYI

-370 ELKTIF
+370 EQKTIF

-407 QAHGGKISVKSEKG
+407 NAHGGKVSVKSEKG

-432 YLTIKTLAQ
+432 S
-441 MAL
+441 

>member
-11 TAALIAILFI
+11 TAALIAILLI
-21 QIFWMWN
+21 QMFWMWN

-33 ARQLGKECDEILE
+33 ARQLGKEYDEILKKT
-46 EAIALELD
+46 IALELD

-65 GDTVANS
+65 GDTVAYS

-100 IADSIIKAKKSPFR
+100 IADSIIKAEKLPFR
-114 IAINKVNMKTGKVME
+114 IDINKVNMKTGKVIE

-153 DNSVGFQMTITNG
+153 DYSVGFQMTITNG
-166 SIYIFSHNWVLLLIS
+166 SIYIIRHNWVLLLIS

-187 IILSIIDQI
+187 IILSLIDQI
-196 NYINEQERVR
+196 NYIDEQERVR

-228 MGTRYLHSGVL
+228 MGTKYLHSGVL
-239 EKKPEIKEKYFA
+239 EKKPEMKEKYFC

-277 LTIRKTEVDLEEMI
+277 LHIQKAEVNLETMI
-291 ADVADKYEAKSSKPI
+291 EDVVDKYKAKSAKPI
-306 HITTDI
+306 HITTRFG
-312 ACSTALADE
+312 ATSALADE
-321 EYLKEAISNMV
+321 EYLKEAISNLV

-339 KDEINIKISTSED
+339 KEEINIQISTLEND
-352 DHHIYI
+352 KNVYI
-358 KVYDE
+358 KVFDE

-376 NRYERAAE
+376 NRFERAAE
-384 HEKNPQKTRGGFGI
+384 HERDARKTRGGFGI

-407 QAHGGKISVKSEKG
+407 NAHGGKISVKSEKD
-421 KYSEFTISLPK
+421 KWSEFTISLPK
-432 YLTIKTLAQ
+432 Y
-441 MAL
+441 